1 VGATP
6 KHEATLEVAFL
17 FARPLFEVAMTE
29 TTHSPH
35 CLVCEYLER
44 RTHSVEPPA
53 TPDEIRRELGWAL
66 IAAERQAQA
75 ECDERD

>member
-1 VGATP
+1 
-6 KHEATLEVAFL
+6 
-17 FARPLFEVAMTE
+17 MTE